1 MLHRDLNHEL
11 IVRWE
16 QRELLRHTLLSLR
29 SVLSQMS
36 SQNLLAM
43 EGGVPF
49 SPKSKAFDEGAVV
62 ARVSVDI
69 ESLELGEATPQAR
82 TPPRRTVSNP
92 EAISEEE
99 ESQGFR
105 DPPRRSSSNPLPQNS
120 PGDRHRE
127 HFENL
132 SQLDA
137 PLLRMPQPPAQS
149 KPRSPTDGAPEHLF
163 GEEV

>member
-1 MLHRDLNHEL
+1 
-11 IVRWE
+11 
-16 QRELLRHTLLSLR
+16 
-29 SVLSQMS
+29 MS

-49 SPKSKAFDEGAVV
+49 SPKHKAFADNEGVV

-69 ESLELGEATPQAR
+69 ESLELGEAAPQAR
-82 TPPRRTVSNP
+82 TPPRRAVSNP

-127 HFENL
+127 HFA
-132 SQLDA
+132 SVCWWRHMVHTWVQHFHYCTTYCWHQC
-137 PLLRMPQPPAQS
+137 PISSHFGYKS
-149 KPRSPTDGAPEHLF
+149 KKSPK
-163 GEEV
+163 

>member
-1 MLHRDLNHEL
+1 
-11 IVRWE
+11 
-16 QRELLRHTLLSLR
+16 
-29 SVLSQMS
+29 MS

-49 SPKSKAFDEGAVV
+49 SPKHKAFADNEGVV

-82 TPPRRTVSNP
+82 TPPRRTMSNP

-120 PGDRHRE
+120 PGDGHRE

-137 PLLRMPQPPAQS
+137 PPLHMPPPPAQS

>member
-1 MLHRDLNHEL
+1 
-11 IVRWE
+11 
-16 QRELLRHTLLSLR
+16 
-29 SVLSQMS
+29 MS

-49 SPKSKAFDEGAVV
+49 SPKHKAFADNEGVV

-82 TPPRRTVSNP
+82 TPPRRAVSNP

-105 DPPRRSSSNPLPQNS
+105 DPPRRSSSNPLPQSS

-127 HFENL
+127 HFEKI
-132 SQLDA
+132 SRLDA

>member
-49 SPKSKAFDEGAVV
+49 SPKSKAYEGVV

-69 ESLELGEATPQAR
+69 ESLELGEAAPQAR
-82 TPPRRTVSNP
+82 TPPRRAVSNP

-105 DPPRRSSSNPLPQNS
+105 DPPRRSSSNPLPRSS

>member
-1 MLHRDLNHEL
+1 
-11 IVRWE
+11 
-16 QRELLRHTLLSLR
+16 
-29 SVLSQMS
+29 MS

-49 SPKSKAFDEGAVV
+49 SPKKAFADDGGAVV

-82 TPPRRTVSNP
+82 TPPRRAVSNP

-105 DPPRRSSSNPLPQNS
+105 DPPRRSNSNPLLYS
-120 PGDRHRE
+120 
-127 HFENL
+127 
-132 SQLDA
+132 
-137 PLLRMPQPPAQS
+137 
-149 KPRSPTDGAPEHLF
+149 
-163 GEEV
+163 

>member
-1 MLHRDLNHEL
+1 
-11 IVRWE
+11 
-16 QRELLRHTLLSLR
+16 
-29 SVLSQMS
+29 MS

-49 SPKSKAFDEGAVV
+49 SPKHKAFGEEGVV

-82 TPPRRTVSNP
+82 TPPRRAVSNP

-105 DPPRRSSSNPLPQNS
+105 DPSAAVIVEPITAELARRPPSRTFREYQSS
-120 PGDRHRE
+120 RRA
-127 HFENL
+127 
-132 SQLDA
+132 A
-137 PLLRMPQPPAQS
+137 PTHAAAARPI
-149 KPRSPTDGAPEHLF
+149 
-163 GEEV
+163 

>member
-1 MLHRDLNHEL
+1 
-11 IVRWE
+11 
-16 QRELLRHTLLSLR
+16 
-29 SVLSQMS
+29 MS

-49 SPKSKAFDEGAVV
+49 SPKTQSVRRRKAVV

-82 TPPRRTVSNP
+82 TPPRRAVSNP

-105 DPPRRSSSNPLPQNS
+105 DPPRRSTSNPLPQPLARRPPPRTFREPQS
-120 PGDRHRE
+120 PRRAASA
-127 HFENL
+127 N
-132 SQLDA
+132 A
-137 PLLRMPQPPAQS
+137 AAARPI
-149 KPRSPTDGAPEHLF
+149 
-163 GEEV
+163 

>member
-1 MLHRDLNHEL
+1 
-11 IVRWE
+11 
-16 QRELLRHTLLSLR
+16 
-29 SVLSQMS
+29 MS

-49 SPKSKAFDEGAVV
+49 SPKKAFGDEGVV

-82 TPPRRTVSNP
+82 TPPRRAVSNP

-105 DPPRRSSSNPLPQNS
+105 DPPRRSSSNPLP
-120 PGDRHRE
+120 
-127 HFENL
+127 
-132 SQLDA
+132 
-137 PLLRMPQPPAQS
+137 
-149 KPRSPTDGAPEHLF
+149 RS
-163 GEEV
+163 